1 MLQRYD
7 ISLDNK
13 ANRLMIKEFA
23 VLGRKSRNR
32 NYADSVKDKYSLIH
46 QESYNVDIIR
56 KAVSTGREGL
66 ITELR
71 TPNFFPIHSCVKI
84 LAEKVIELFE
94 DDSDSSFEVF
104 FDDLSLFSKNEEQ

>member
-7 ISLDNK
+7 ISLDSE

-32 NYADSVKDKYSLIH
+32 NYSNSDKENYSLIH
-46 QESYNVDIIR
+46 EESYNVDIIR
-56 KAVSTGREGL
+56 KAINTGSESL

-71 TPNFFPIHSCVKI
+71 SNNFFPIYSCVKMI
-84 LAEKVIELFE
+84 AEKVIELFE
-94 DDSDSSFEVF
+94 DDSISFSEVF
-104 FDDLSLFSKNEEQ
+104 FDDQALFSKDDE

>member
-56 KAVSTGREGL
+56 KAVSMGREDL

-71 TPNFFPIHSCVKI
+71 TQNFFPIHSCVKI

-94 DDSDSSFEVF
+94 NDSDSSFEVF
-104 FDDLSLFSKNEEQ
+104 FDDLSLFSKNEEE